1 MVQRRQGRC
10 RRRDR
15 AARLQFTPHFGVEG
29 EATFGVDDDTT
40 TVGGVPV
47 KVDLNHQYGVYGVG
61 FVPLNDK
68 FDLFGRVG
76 YATIDAKGRSGPI
89 TAGIDDDGVAF
100 GGGAQYN
107 FTPRF
112 GVRAEYTRLEGQ
124 DDSANAWGLSGN
136 VKF

>member
-1 MVQRRQGRC
+1 MTGR
-10 RRRDR
+10 
-15 AARLQFTPHFGVEG
+15 LGYKFTPHFGVEG

-89 TAGIDDDGVAF
+89 TAGIDDDGV
-100 GGGAQYN
+100 
-107 FTPRF
+107 R
-112 GVRAEYTRLEGQ
+112 VRRRCAIQFHAAVLACAPSTRVSKVR